1 MQLFKDKQESTRGYR
16 DSSERKRELLE
27 ALALA
32 HTLLSSLCWSRAAH
46 HSDTKMEGKLAA
58 ITHNGWITQ
67 KDASLF
73 FPLLQGYQFF
83 IIKLNLGS

>member
-1 MQLFKDKQESTRGYR
+1 MQLFKDKEEGTRGYR
-16 DSSERKRELLE
+16 VSSERKRELLE

-46 HSDTKMEGKLAA
+46 CSDTKTKGKLAA

-67 KDASLF
+67 KDALLF
-73 FPLLQGYQFF
+73 FLLLQGYQFF